1 MILSNPTTY
10 DREKN
15 TGMSKKKRKNKKQNI
30 SDKLVV
36 ITEKFLTWRK
46 RRKLIRREKQKRKNP
61 ILDWADAIISAV
73 FIVLLINQYLLQ
85 AYVIPSQSMIPSLL
99 IGDRIFVNK
108 IIYGPELLPGKYK
121 LPGFREPKRGEI
133 IIFENPTY
141 ISKGPAIEIIQRIV
155 YMITLTLVDLDKDEY
170 GRPRHHF
177 LIKRAIGMPG
187 DRLRMRKGFVEIK
200 PPGTIE
206 WLKEKELQKMINLS
220 YPIRRQFQPDE
231 YNYFKEAGIGITL
244 LRHNLNISKET
255 DEALERYFQ
264 VTKDSNSMPTFEQ
277 IALVDNIYI
286 WKWMY
291 KTEYEINP
299 SDTLAKT
306 KWRFYEN
313 GVYIPEDRIFPMGD
327 NRDDSRDARYFGP
340 VLKDKILGKASFRFW
355 PIDRFGKIK

>member
-1 MILSNPTTY
+1 
-10 DREKN
+10 
-15 TGMSKKKRKNKKQNI
+15 MSKKNKPLKFT
-30 SDKLVV
+30 DRLVLQ
-36 ITEKFLTWRK
+36 TERFLTWRK
-46 RRKLIRREKQKRKNP
+46 RRRLIKKEKQKRKNP

-85 AYVIPSQSMIPSLL
+85 AYLIPSQSMIPSLL

-121 LPGFREPKRGEI
+121 LPGFREPKRGEV

-141 ISKGPAIEIIQRIV
+141 ISKGPVIEIIQRIV
-155 YMITLTLVDLDKDEY
+155 YMMTLTLVDLDKDQY

-200 PPGTIE
+200 PAGEKNWVTE
-206 WLKEKELQKMINLS
+206 KKLQQVLGLK
-220 YPIRRQFQPDE
+220 YPIRREFQQDE
-231 YNYFKEAGIGITL
+231 YNYFKEAGIGI
-244 LRHNLNISKET
+244 
-255 DEALERYFQ
+255 ALMKQGLKVNNEIMESVKRYFQ
-264 VTKDSNSMPTFEQ
+264 IGKDSNNNPTFEQ
-277 IALVDNIYI
+277 TALVDNLYI

-291 KTEYEINP
+291 RTEYEINP
-299 SDTLAKT
+299 SDLLSGS

-313 GVYIPEDRIFPMGD
+313 GVYIPKDRIFPMGD

-340 VLKDKILGKASFRFW
+340 VLKSKILGKASFRFW
-355 PIDRFGKIK
+355 PLDRIGRIK